1 MHSCGQSVILSSK
14 ESNQEKGSK
23 MNDFTIT
30 TVGGK
35 KVSFTFEDAMYV
47 AAAVY
52 KHDYSEN
59 ASTVGGDLWAAL
71 KFHFG
76 WYYSDKL
83 MKERG
88 IDSKMFLSDQ
98 YYISD
103 KEMDTIVQY
112 IFKVAFTR
120 LLRK

>member
-1 MHSCGQSVILSSK
+1 
-14 ESNQEKGSK
+14 
-23 MNDFTIT
+23 
-30 TVGGK
+30 
-35 KVSFTFEDAMYV
+35 MYV

-52 KHDYSEN
+52 KYDYNQN
-59 ASTVGGDLWAAL
+59 ASTIGGDLWAAL
-71 KFHFG
+71 KFHFS

-83 MKERG
+83 MKEHG
-88 IDSKMFLSDQ
+88 IDSKMFLNDQ

-103 KEMDTIVQY
+103 KELDAIVQY

>member
-1 MHSCGQSVILSSK
+1 MH
-14 ESNQEKGSK
+14 
-23 MNDFTIT
+23 DFTIT
-30 TVGGK
+30 TVGRK
-35 KVSFTFEDAMYV
+35 EVSFTFEDAMYV

-52 KHDYSEN
+52 KYDYSQN
-59 ASTVGGDLWAAL
+59 ASTIRGDLWAAL
-71 KFHFG
+71 KFYFG

-103 KEMDTIVQY
+103 KELDAIVHY
-112 IFKVAFTR
+112 IFEVAFTR
-120 LLRK
+120 LLCK

>member
-1 MHSCGQSVILSSK
+1 MN
-14 ESNQEKGSK
+14 E

-30 TVGGK
+30 TVGHK

-52 KHDYSEN
+52 KHDYKQN

-71 KFHFG
+71 KFYFG
-76 WYYSDKL
+76 LYYNDKL

-88 IDSKMFLSDQ
+88 IDAKAFLNDQ

-103 KEMDTIVQY
+103 KEMDAIVQY
-112 IFKVAFTR
+112 IFKVAFIR
-120 LLRK
+120 LLNK

>member
-1 MHSCGQSVILSSK
+1 
-14 ESNQEKGSK
+14 

-30 TVGGK
+30 TVGRK
-35 KVSFTFEDAMYV
+35 EVPFTFEDAMYV

-52 KHDYSEN
+52 KHDYSQN
-59 ASTVGGDLWAAL
+59 ARTIGGDLWAAL

-76 WYYSDKL
+76 WYYNDKL

-88 IDSKMFLSDQ
+88 IDSKMFLNDQ

-103 KEMDTIVQY
+103 KELDIIVHY
-112 IFKVAFTR
+112 IFEVAFTR
-120 LLRK
+120 LLCK

>member
-1 MHSCGQSVILSSK
+1 
-14 ESNQEKGSK
+14 

-30 TVGGK
+30 TVGRK
-35 KVSFTFEDAMYV
+35 EVSFTFEDAMYV

-52 KHDYSEN
+52 KHDYSQN
-59 ASTVGGDLWAAL
+59 ASAIEGDLWAAL

-76 WYYSDKL
+76 WYYTDKL

-88 IDSKMFLSDQ
+88 IDSKMLLNDQ

-103 KEMDTIVQY
+103 KELDAIVHY
-112 IFKVAFTR
+112 IFEVAFTR

>member
-1 MHSCGQSVILSSK
+1 M
-14 ESNQEKGSK
+14 NK

-30 TVGGK
+30 TVGRK
-35 KVSFTFEDAMYV
+35 EVSFTFEDAMYV

-52 KHDYSEN
+52 KHDYSPN

-71 KFHFG
+71 KFYFS

-88 IDSKMFLSDQ
+88 IDSKMFLNDQ
-98 YYISD
+98 YYVSD
-103 KEMDTIVQY
+103 KELDAIAYY
-112 IFKVAFTR
+112 IFNVAFTR

>member
-1 MHSCGQSVILSSK
+1 MRTKCYTFSK

-23 MNDFTIT
+23 MHDFTIT
-30 TVGGK
+30 TVGRK
-35 KVSFTFEDAMYV
+35 EVSFTFEDAMYV

-52 KHDYSEN
+52 KHDCSKN
-59 ASTVGGDLWAAL
+59 ASTIGGDLWAAL
-71 KFHFG
+71 KFYFG

-88 IDSKMFLSDQ
+88 IDSKMFLSEQ

-103 KEMDTIVQY
+103 KELDAIVQY

>member
-1 MHSCGQSVILSSK
+1 MRSKCYTFSK
-14 ESNQEKGSK
+14 ESNQEKSPK
-23 MNDFTIT
+23 MHDFTIT
-30 TVGGK
+30 TVGRK
-35 KVSFTFEDAMYV
+35 EVSFTFEDAMYV

-52 KHDYSEN
+52 KHDYSQN
-59 ASTVGGDLWAAL
+59 ASTIRGDLWAAL
-71 KFHFG
+71 KFYFG

-103 KEMDTIVQY
+103 KELDAIVHY
-112 IFKVAFTR
+112 IFEVAFTR
-120 LLRK
+120 LLCK

>member
-1 MHSCGQSVILSSK
+1 MLCMCG
-14 ESNQEKGSK
+14 
-23 MNDFTIT
+23 
-30 TVGGK
+30 
-35 KVSFTFEDAMYV
+35 
-47 AAAVY
+47 AVY
-52 KHDYSEN
+52 KHDYSQN
-59 ASTVGGDLWAAL
+59 ASTIGGDLWAAL

-88 IDSKMFLSDQ
+88 IDSKMFLSEQ

-103 KEMDTIVQY
+103 KELDAIVQY

-120 LLRK
+120 LLSK

>member
-1 MHSCGQSVILSSK
+1 MLYFQQGKQPR
-14 ESNQEKGSK
+14 EGSK
-23 MNDFTIT
+23 DARLYYYH
-30 TVGGK
+30 GCRK
-35 KVSFTFEDAMYV
+35 EVSFTFEDAMYV

-52 KHDYSEN
+52 KHDYSQN
-59 ASTVGGDLWAAL
+59 ASTIRGDLWAAL
-71 KFHFG
+71 KFYFG

-103 KEMDTIVQY
+103 KELDAIVHY
-112 IFKVAFTR
+112 IFEVAFTR
-120 LLRK
+120 LLCK

>member
-1 MHSCGQSVILSSK
+1 MD
-14 ESNQEKGSK
+14 
-23 MNDFTIT
+23 DFTII
-30 TVGGK
+30 TVGHK
-35 KVSFTFEDAMYV
+35 EVSFTFEDAMYV

-52 KHDYSEN
+52 KHDYNQN

-76 WYYSDKL
+76 WYYNDKL

-88 IDSKMFLSDQ
+88 IDSKMFLSEQ

-103 KEMDTIVQY
+103 KEMDAIVQY

-120 LLRK
+120 LLCK

>member
-1 MHSCGQSVILSSK
+1 MRNLRYTFSK

-23 MNDFTIT
+23 MHDFTIT
-30 TVGGK
+30 TVGRK
-35 KVSFTFEDAMYV
+35 EVSFTFEDAMYV
-47 AAAVY
+47 AAVY
-52 KHDYSEN
+52 KHDYSQN
-59 ASTVGGDLWAAL
+59 ASTIGGDLWAAL

-88 IDSKMFLSDQ
+88 IDSKMFLSEQ

-103 KEMDTIVQY
+103 KELDAIVQY

-120 LLRK
+120 LLHK